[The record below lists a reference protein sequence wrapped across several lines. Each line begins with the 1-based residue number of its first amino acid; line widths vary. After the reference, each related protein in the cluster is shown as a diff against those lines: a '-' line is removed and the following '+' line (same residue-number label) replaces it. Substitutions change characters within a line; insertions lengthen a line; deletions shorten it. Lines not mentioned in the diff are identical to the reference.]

1 MEVAKTKG
9 AVPVPVTVRL
19 SPPLFCSTSPDPARP
34 VTVPPI
40 VNAAAAQ
47 VTCTLLTLAVAVP
60 VPFVTVQFCAGLL
73 GCVDTVTL
81 YPPLTAVTN
90 VKGPFPLIVRVSEP
104 LFCSTNPVPL
114 SPVTVP
120 PIVKVVAFPPPPPPP
135 PLELPFTPLHAA
147 IAAAIKTMRRDDNF
161 LLGIIG
167 VLFFF
172 SFFVFRNLIRASD
185 LLAARGPPPA
195 TPPVRSPFARA
206 FRACASLDF
215 PGSASFEREYC
226 DVLEVLKLASLA
238 CRWIPWRATLLR
250 EGCAE
255 VSNNLAKSM
264 RARVSRLRAFRNPFG

>member
-9 AVPVPVTVRL
+9 TVPVPVTVRL
-19 SPPLFCSTSPDPARP
+19 SPALSCSTSPDPASP

-90 VKGPFPLIVRVSEP
+90 VKGPLPLIVRVSEP
-104 LFCSTNPVPL
+104 LFCSTNPVPV

-120 PIVKVVAFPPPPPPP
+120 PIVKVVGFPPPPPPP
-135 PLELPFTPLHAA
+135 PELLFTPLHAA
-147 IAAAIKTMRRDDNF
+147 IATAIKTMRRSDNF
-161 LLGIIG
+161 LLGIIR

-172 SFFVFRNLIRASD
+172 TFFVFRNHDPSLESLGRSRAATLYPARPLGPFRAS
-185 LLAARGPPPA
+185 LHSALGRASISSGPLPSNGDPA
-195 TPPVRSPFARA
+195 PS
-206 FRACASLDF
+206 
-215 PGSASFEREYC
+215 
-226 DVLEVLKLASLA
+226 
-238 CRWIPWRATLLR
+238 
-250 EGCAE
+250 
-255 VSNNLAKSM
+255 
-264 RARVSRLRAFRNPFG
+264 